1 MRGAAEALGITAAA
15 ALPERAIT
23 GFAPLSDM
31 RQSLFQSSH
40 VVRGMFHEFAGT
52 LIQNKFAPCFTSAP
66 AYQYVEWK
74 TKLVSDRS

>member
-15 ALPERAIT
+15 ALPERAVI

-31 RQSLFQSSH
+31 RQPLFKSSH
-40 VVRGMFHEFAGT
+40 VVRGMFHEFAGV
-52 LIQNKFAPCFTSAP
+52 LIQNKFAPCYASAP
-66 AYQYVEWK
+66 VYQYAEWK